1 MDNAPERIWAKVHG
15 ASTDILTGQRELLG
29 GWNERARNGQAE
41 YIRADLVP
49 QWHHMETA
57 PRDGTPVDLWVI
69 NHLSYDKHS
78 SRMVN
83 VKFGP
88 VQDWMGIERDDWQHG
103 RGEDCEP
110 THWMP
115 IPAPPKGVS

>member
-1 MDNAPERIWAKVHG
+1 MDNAPERMWAKVCG

-29 GWNERARNGQAE
+29 GWNERARKGHAE

-49 QWHHMETA
+49 QWQPIETA
-57 PRDGTPVDLWVI
+57 PRDGTPVDLWGI
-69 NHLSYDKHS
+69 NHLSYDKHNF
-78 SRMVN
+78 RMVN

-88 VQDWMGIERDDWQHG
+88 VKDWMGIERDDWQHG
-103 RGEDCEP
+103 RGEDYEP

-115 IPAPPKGVS
+115 ITAPPKGVA